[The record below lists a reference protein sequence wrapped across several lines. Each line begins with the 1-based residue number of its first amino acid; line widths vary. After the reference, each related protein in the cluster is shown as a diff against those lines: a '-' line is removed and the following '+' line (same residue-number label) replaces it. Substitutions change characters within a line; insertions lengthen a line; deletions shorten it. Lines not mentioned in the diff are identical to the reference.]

1 MLKASRD
8 HARRRTD
15 REGSSAELRDARLQR
30 KHPAI
35 DARQRAAQAAVIGV
49 KYGGGFRHRRTR
61 AVTCL
66 PRQHRCATLVRMT
79 AISIHELHENTA
91 LWVSKATE
99 QEPIVLTDKGQPVA
113 KIVPLPV
120 AKAENPFL
128 TRKLLP
134 GYEAI
139 MHKRYGGQDTTE
151 IISEMRDGR

>member
-1 MLKASRD
+1 MDATTASFGWNKGD
-8 HARRRTD
+8 HKKTARR
-15 REGSSAELRDARLQR
+15 
-30 KHPAI
+30 
-35 DARQRAAQAAVIGV
+35 
-49 KYGGGFRHRRTR
+49 F
-61 AVTCL
+61 
-66 PRQHRCATLVRMT
+66 PRQPRCATLVRMT
-79 AISIHELHENTA
+79 AISIHELHEHTA

-99 QEPIVLTDKGQPVA
+99 QEPIVLTDNGQPVA